1 MGMKQRLIVVTVLG
15 LLGVAAT
22 AVTARADEGDPEM
35 QGPPTKPALRSGWT
49 AGIAVGPGELHVI
62 PDDDDKAPADEGPAF
77 SVRLGVA
84 VSQSFLVMGLT
95 EFVEGSS
102 GSNALYGGAIQ
113 FYLSERIF
121 VRAGGGLTR
130 YTRDGSS
137 SDPLVPA
144 SSKSYLG
151 VGAMGGVGGEWLQL
165 QDLGLTVEMMFMANR
180 PDLPEG
186 AKGTIVNGSIMLGIQ
201 WF

>member
-1 MGMKQRLIVVTVLG
+1 MGMKQRLIVVMVLG
-15 LLGVAAT
+15 MLGAA
-22 AVTARADEGDPEM
+22 AAAARADEGDPEM

-62 PDDDDKAPADEGPAF
+62 PDDSDKEPADEGPAF

-95 EFVEGSS
+95 EFVEGSG

-130 YTRDGSS
+130 YTRGGSS
-137 SDPLVPA
+137 SDPEVPA

-151 VGAMGGVGGEWLQL
+151 VGAMGGVGSEWLQL